1 MIVYL
6 YMYIMYVS
14 KRLKKLNVYLD
25 IWIVYDLYEG
35 NKL

>member
-14 KRLKKLNVYLD
+14 LKKLNVYLD
-25 IWIVYDLYEG
+25 IWVVYDLYEG